1 MRELLASEGHARGC
15 PPLFQAILGFPSFNP
30 DQRSNRFNAEAAH
43 RPTAQRTAPPMSEP
57 NDFEKASTEQ
67 SQSGFLGELW
77 GFMRDNKKWWLLP
90 IVVMLLVFGLLVF
103 LSGTGLAPFIY
114 TLF

>member
-1 MRELLASEGHARGC
+1 MRE
-15 PPLFQAILGFPSFNP
+15 
-30 DQRSNRFNAEAAH
+30 
-43 RPTAQRTAPPMSEP
+43 P
-57 NDFEKASTEQ
+57 NEFEKASSEQ
-67 SQSGFLGELW
+67 GQGSFLGDLW

-90 IVVMLLVFGLLVF
+90 IVIMMLVLGLLIF